1 MMDNSYSVGYATVT
15 RRMQSVRSS
24 LQLGLLSVLM
34 LFLMLSSQLTFAQDN
49 SVTGKVSD
57 NSGRGLPGV
66 SVSVK
71 GTTRGTNSDADGNF
85 RIGVPAN
92 AVLVFSFVGFESQ
105 DVTVGAKSVINVT
118 LLEDNKTLNE
128 VVVIGYGTAKKKD
141 LTGAVN
147 TIGTKDFNKG
157 IITSPEQLLQ
167 GRVPGVAITQNSGEP
182 GGGINIRIR
191 GTSSVRSNNNPLFVV
206 DGVPLSGGET
216 SAGGDNSGI
225 GSTAAKNPLNF
236 LNPEDIA
243 SVDILKDAS
252 ATAIYG
258 SRGANGVVLIT
269 TKKGKTG
276 KGSLEYSPSVGFS
289 TITKRYDLLSADEYA
304 KLQPTQD
311 LGARVDWQD
320 ALFRTGVTN
329 QQNLA
334 YGGSDGVG
342 GNYRLSLGYLDQQGI
357 MQTSAMNRVSGT
369 FNANKKFINNKLNV
383 GVQLTL
389 SETKDKNIP
398 VTDNAGYQGDL
409 LGGILKSN
417 PTRAI
422 YKADGSFNQS
432 TNIAEPNPLALIG
445 LSKDNT
451 KTLRTLGNINA
462 EYEIISGLKF
472 KAVYGFDKSMS
483 SRKAAFSRD
492 LLYQDIQN
500 VGRLIL
506 SDIEIDNTL
515 LDGYFT
521 YDKEFGK
528 VSVNALLGYE
538 YQSFDNYYKRTTAT
552 NFRTSNLDL
561 MLNNAASAD
570 NSKGFGSLLANSAS
584 SRDELQSYFGR
595 VNVGFGKLLATATLR
610 ADGSTRFGPGK
621 QTGYFPSA
629 AIAYKLSDEA
639 FVPKN
644 IFSDLKVRV
653 GYGITGNQEIPHN
666 LYQQRQ
672 RYSDWGGNADATNIS
687 GGGLN
692 DVAFPNPNLKWE
704 QTAQTNIGIDFGI
717 AGGRVTGNLEYYS
730 KNTTDLLIQVTS
742 AQPALSPFVWKN
754 LDANVINKGVELG
767 LNVAAIDK
775 PQFGWDVQFNMAYN
789 KNEVQNFAGLIN
801 TGAISGQ
808 GLTGAFAQR
817 IAEGQPLFAFF
828 LRDFGGYD
836 ENGNTIYPSGDV
848 QRFLGKSPLPTFTGG
863 LTNNFRYK
871 NLSLSLFFNGV
882 FGNYIYNNTANAY
895 FTKGSYNNGR
905 NVTRDVPTLAEGP
918 FNAPDVS
925 TRFLESG
932 SFVRLQN
939 ASLSYRFNTGKSQL
953 SNLRLFVAAQNL
965 FLITNYKG
973 QDPEVNTNKS
983 INGVPSLGID
993 YTAYPRART
1002 VTVGANI
1009 AF

>member
-1 MMDNSYSVGYATVT
+1 MKDISYSVGHAIST
-15 RRMQSVRSS
+15 RRNQFVWPFLS
-24 LQLGLLSVLM
+24 LKRLSVLM

-57 NSGRGLPGV
+57 NGGRGLPGV

-71 GTTRGTNSDADGNF
+71 GTTRGTNTDADGNF
-85 RIGVPAN
+85 RISAPAS
-92 AVLVFSFVGFESQ
+92 ALLVFSFVGFENQ
-105 DVTVGAKSVINVT
+105 EITVGSQSVINVT
-118 LLEDNKTLNE
+118 LAEDNKTLNE
-128 VVVIGYGTAKKKD
+128 VVVIGYGTARKKD

-147 TIGTKDFNKG
+147 TIGTRDFNKG

-206 DGVPLSGGET
+206 DGVPLSGDNT
-216 SAGGDNSGI
+216 SSDGQNSGI
-225 GSTAAKNPLNF
+225 GSSAAKNPLNF

-269 TKKGKTG
+269 TKRGKAG
-276 KGSLEYSPSVGFS
+276 KGSLEYSPSFGVS
-289 TITKRYDLLSADEYA
+289 NITKKYDLLSAEEYA
-304 KLQPTQD
+304 ALRPTQD
-311 LGARVDWQD
+311 QGARVDWQKE
-320 ALFRTGVTN
+320 LFRTAITN
-329 QQNLA
+329 QHNLA
-334 YGGSDGVG
+334 YGGGDGTG
-342 GNYRLSLGYLDQQGI
+342 GNYRFSLGFLDQQGI
-357 MQTSAMNRVSGT
+357 MQKSSLNRVGGT
-369 FNANKKFINNKLNV
+369 FNGNKKFINNKLAI
-383 GVQLTL
+383 GVQVTI
-389 SETKDKNIP
+389 SQTKDGNIP
-398 VTDNAGYQGDL
+398 VTDNSGFQGDL

-417 PTRAI
+417 PTMAI
-422 YKADGSFNQS
+422 YKADGTFNQS
-432 TNIAEPNPLALIG
+432 TNVSEPNPLALLG

-462 EYEIISGLKF
+462 EYEIINGLKF

-492 LLYQDIQN
+492 LLYQAIQK
-500 VGRLIL
+500 VGRLYL
-506 SDIEIDNTL
+506 TDVEIDNTL
-515 LDGYFT
+515 VDGYFT

-538 YQSFDNYYKRTTAT
+538 YQSFDYFSKRSTAT
-552 NFRTSNLDL
+552 NFRTSDLDL
-561 MLNNAASAD
+561 MINNAASAD
-570 NSKGFGSLLANSAS
+570 NTKGFGSLLANSNAT
-584 SRDELQSYFGR
+584 RDELQSYFGR
-595 VNVGFGKLLATATLR
+595 LNLGFGKLLATVTFR
-610 ADGSTRFGPGK
+610 ADGSTKFGSGN
-621 QTGYFPSA
+621 QVGYFPSA
-629 AIAYKLSDEA
+629 ALAYKLSDEA
-639 FVPKN
+639 FVPKS

-672 RYSDWGGNADATNIS
+672 RYSDWGGNEDATNIS

-704 QTAQTNIGIDFGI
+704 QTAQTNVGIDFGI
-717 AGGRVTGNLEYYS
+717 AGGRVTGNLEYYH

-742 AQPALSPFVWKN
+742 AQPALSPFVWRN
-754 LDANVINKGVELG
+754 LDANVINQGVELG
-767 LNVAAIDK
+767 LNVTAVDK
-775 PQFGWDVQFNMAYN
+775 PQFGWDVQFNAAYN
-789 KNEVQNFAGLIN
+789 HNVVKNFAGLIN
-801 TGAISGQ
+801 TGQINGQ
-808 GLTGAFAQR
+808 GLSGAFAQR

-828 LRDFGGYD
+828 LREFGGYD
-836 ENGNTIYPSGDV
+836 ENGNTIYTGGDV
-848 QRFLGKSPLPTFTGG
+848 QNFVGKSPLPTVTGG
-863 LTNNFRYK
+863 FTNNFRYK

-882 FGNYIYNNTANAY
+882 FGNYIYSNTANAF

-905 NVTRDVPTLAEGP
+905 NVTRDVPSLAEGA

-939 ASLSYRFNTGKSQL
+939 ASLGYRFNTGNSTL
-953 SNLRLFVAAQNL
+953 SNLRVFVTGQNL
-965 FLITNYKG
+965 LLFTNYSG
-973 QDPEVNTNKS
+973 QDPEVNTNKAL
-983 INGVPSLGID
+983 NGVPSLGID

-1002 VTVGANI
+1002 FTVGANI